1 VPTTFTIPVYQR
13 KLDNQLEWTT
23 LLLGSPAV
31 SSIGASSLKVQ
42 KALADTLK
50 SLIAQKTPLE
60 LEPMVMSRGMRL
72 ERVHLELTL
81 KGAGKKRKISG
92 TFPVVLE
99 PRWVSED
106 RRLVLGYHPRSQQ
119 SWFPVSEDRSLAEQ
133 AEIFFSDYF
142 SELPEQNIHALTT
155 NGKDSIRAV
164 SFTARPK
171 SLLDQLPEREKG
183 IWDDLYAT
191 KGEAEKQKSGALQ
204 VLPKIGSNQTNR
216 AIEGLMPI
224 GIPRAPYREQ
234 LHLLLLGQK
243 KRSVIVVGA
252 PGSGK
257 STIVSHFVDD
267 LLRADDWDVH
277 KNIDRIHEVWQ
288 VSGKRIIAGMSYLGD
303 WEQRCVEILQDAKRK
318 RVLLYID
325 DLYAFGRIGQTRES
339 ERSLADFF
347 RGAISRGELT
357 IIAECTPEQLQRLE
371 DDAPSFA
378 ALFSRIFVQPTSSA
392 ETLRMV
398 IHEARALELKYP
410 VAFEAF
416 SFRSILELGGSL
428 FPGASFPGKALD
440 QLRELARSGE
450 SGAKERKP
458 ITPDSVIELL
468 SKKTGIPK
476 LLLEPDRR
484 LDPTELHQELS
495 KRVIGQEAAMEAA
508 VDLVL
513 RIRAGLVDTARPY
526 GVYLFTGPTGTGKT
540 ELASNIASYL
550 YGDSARMLRFDMSEL
565 SGPDAPS
572 RLIGDR
578 FNPEGWLTQRVLD
591 QPFSVVLLDEIE
603 KAHPSVLN
611 LLLQVFDEGRLT
623 DAKGSSADFRHTV
636 VIMTSNLGARVR
648 PAIGFEENAEGVL
661 FDIARAV
668 KDFFPPELFNRIDRV
683 VPFRPLTHEIAKKIA
698 DRAISDLMA
707 RRGLVDRNVFVYT
720 NDAVVDRIV
729 KEAFDP
735 KDGARPVKRYVE
747 AKLGT
752 MLTNEIVK
760 ADRASMQ
767 IFRIIDAG
775 GNFRLYADRVV
786 EAEQTIVASVA
797 EPLLALVEERALE
810 PHLENARA
818 QVRRTRASKALQ
830 ELSRE
835 IGARIAEGR
844 YDGSVYELETM
855 RLRLK
860 ELEEHLDELIYK
872 RITVDAHKKM
882 LAAIAEAQ
890 LLERALTKVGDS
902 TQHAVLVELLRTGRV
917 KSEGRLKPQATKES
931 CGLFEA
937 LVSSYLSTKSELEG
951 MAIRTGGTVQE
962 LKKGAKLPPIT
973 AHTEHVALHLSGLAI
988 YDQLIDE
995 TGCHIGQSL
1004 AEGTELIRVRVLPE
1018 TEGMTPRKM
1027 IETHMKARRLFQE
1040 AMENNQQEL
1049 PYNPE
1054 ALLPA
1059 VRVLRFEAQERE
1071 GVAPYIEVE
1080 DYKLGYYAQ
1089 MRVRRVEEVLERLA
1103 LMRISKVTS

>member
-1 VPTTFTIPVYQR
+1 MATTFTVPVYQR

-23 LLLGSPAV
+23 LFLGMQQVTCIA
-31 SSIGASSLKVQ
+31 ASTLKVQ
-42 KALADTLK
+42 RALADTLK
-50 SLIAQKTPLE
+50 GMVSKQTPLE

-81 KGAGKKRKISG
+81 KGAGKKRKITG

-99 PRWVSED
+99 PRWVSDEK
-106 RRLVLGYHPRSQQ
+106 RLVLGYHPRFQQ
-119 SWFPVSEDRSLAEQ
+119 DWFPVHEDRSLAEQ
-133 AEIFFSDYF
+133 AEIFFSALFAEWPD
-142 SELPEQNIHALTT
+142 ETIHSMFT
-155 NGKDSIRAV
+155 NGKDSIRAL
-164 SFTARPK
+164 SFSAQPK
-171 SLLDQLPEREKG
+171 TLLDQLPEREKG
-183 IWDDLYAT
+183 IWDDLFAT
-191 KGEAEKQKSGALQ
+191 KAEAEKHKSGALQ
-204 VLPKIGSNQTNR
+204 VLPKIGTNQTNR
-216 AIEGLMPI
+216 AIEGILPI
-224 GIPRAPYREQ
+224 GVPRAPYREQ
-234 LHLLLLGQK
+234 LQLLLLGKK
-243 KRSVIVVGA
+243 KRSVLVVGP
-252 PGSGK
+252 PGCGK
-257 STIVSHFVDD
+257 STLIAHFVDD

-303 WEQRCVEILQDAKRK
+303 WEQRCVEILQDAHRK
-318 RVLLYID
+318 RIILNVD
-325 DLYAFGRIGQTRES
+325 DLFAFGRIGQTRES

-347 RGAISRGELT
+347 RGAIGRGELT
-357 IIAECTPEQLQRLE
+357 IIGECTPEQLQRLE

-378 ALFSRIFVQPTSSA
+378 ALFSRVFVQPTSSA

-416 SFRSILELGGSL
+416 SFRSVLELGGSL

-440 QLRELARSGE
+440 LLRELARSFE
-450 SGAKERKP
+450 TNATERRS
-458 ITPDSVIELL
+458 IGPDAVIDLL

-484 LDPTELHQELS
+484 LDPAELHQQLS
-495 KRVIGQEAAMEAA
+495 KRVIGQDAAMLAA

-513 RIRAGLVDTARPY
+513 RIRAGMVDTARPY

-550 YGDSARMLRFDMSEL
+550 YGDAARMLRFDMSEL
-565 SGPDAPS
+565 SGPDAPA

-578 FNPEGWLTQRVLD
+578 FSPEGLLTQRVLD

-623 DAKGSSADFRHTV
+623 DAKGSTADFRHTV
-636 VIMTSNLGARVR
+636 IIMTSNLGARVR
-648 PAIGFEENAEGVL
+648 PAIGFEENADGVL

-683 VPFRPLTHEIAKKIA
+683 VPFRPLTHEVARKIA
-698 DRAISDLMA
+698 DRAIADLMA

-729 KEAFDP
+729 QEAFDP
-735 KDGARPVKRYVE
+735 KEGARPVKRYVE

-775 GNFRLYADRVV
+775 GAFRLYADRVV
-786 EAEQTIVASVA
+786 EAEQTISASVA
-797 EPLLALVEERALE
+797 EPLVGLVEESAIR
-810 PHLENARA
+810 PHLLEA
-818 QVRRTRASKALQ
+818 QKRLRETMGSAELDQ
-830 ELSRE
+830 LSRKIE
-835 IGARIAEGR
+835 EHIAEQR
-844 YDGSVYELETM
+844 YDGAVYELESM

-860 ELEEHLDELIYK
+860 ELDEEIGRLLSKKTAI
-872 RITVDAHKKM
+872 DAPKKM

-890 LLERALTKVGDS
+890 LLRRALKKVHDS
-902 TQHAVLVELLRTGRV
+902 QQHSVFVELLRTGRV
-917 KSEGRLKPQATKES
+917 KNEGRLKPELSKDS

-937 LVSSYLSTKSELEG
+937 LVASYLSSKAELEG
-951 MAIRTGGTVQE
+951 LAIRTGGSVQE
-962 LKKGAKLPPIT
+962 IKKGAKLPAIT
-973 AHTEHVALHLSGLAI
+973 AQTEHLVMHLSGLAI
-988 YDQLIDE
+988 LDQLADE

-1018 TEGMTPRKM
+1018 TEGMTPKKM
-1027 IETHMKARRLFQE
+1027 IEAHMKARRAFQE
-1040 AMENNQQEL
+1040 ALENNQPL
-1049 PYNPE
+1049 PHNPE

-1059 VRVLRFEAQERE
+1059 VRVLRFEPQERE
-1071 GVAPYIEVE
+1071 GIAPFIEVE
-1080 DYKLGYYAQ
+1080 DYVLGYYAR
-1089 MRVRRVEEVLERLA
+1089 MRARRAEDVLERLA
-1103 LMRISKVTS
+1103 LMRLSKAEAS